1 MGIVGFSISNAK
13 STKPLE
19 EASAA
24 STLTNGGYDT
34 GEYQYYTGT
43 YYDSIGDSA
52 ISAGGTTLITALKN
66 KIQPSSAFGYA
77 NIWTFNETYD
87 CYPSDYNGTDP
98 LTGNAYPTTD
108 NTSKRGKMWDMYSD
122 KTWTST
128 SQRAGNVQSY
138 VGGTYNREHS
148 MPKSWFG
155 GSDSNQ
161 PGTDP
166 NHLFN
171 TDGKVNGVRSNY
183 AYGEVTSVKTNCYTM
198 TSGCVGFG
206 KLGTNSNGKTV
217 FEPDDAYK
225 GDLARAQM
233 YMATAYYNW
242 NLTQE
247 SNGATDCFTY
257 SNSVSTMKD
266 YYINLLTKWSENDPV
281 SQKEIDRN
289 NSVYSQQGN
298 RNPFID
304 HPSWANKIWGGTAYT
319 WGKSSE
325 GVATISKTS
334 ASLVKGGNTTT
345 ISATS
350 ANGETINWSTSNS
363 NIVSFNGSS
372 STTSSSGSNVTLKSG
387 STTGTATITASV
399 TGSSVTK
406 TCTVTVTDSAA
417 TATITLN
424 KSSDS
429 ITVGGASSL
438 TATTTGGSGSV
449 TWTTSSSSIA
459 SLSTSSGSSVT
470 VTGVAAGSATIT
482 ASYSGKTATCTI
494 TVTSSGGGGS
504 GDSYSISYTDL
515 PTSYQTT
522 SIDFTAASGIE
533 FQAYNCANY
542 SSKMQFKASSGY
554 LQTTTSLSLDTVTI
568 NNRESNTLTVYG
580 SNTAGSFSN
589 AITGTSDVYDLSG
602 YNYFKIAR
610 TSSGA
615 AYCSSI
621 SITTSSGSTISLSLD
636 KSSASIASGGTTS
649 ITATAS
655 GGTGSVTW
663 TTSSSS
669 VASLNTTTGTS
680 VTVTGGSAGTA
691 TITASYSGQTATCT
705 ITVTA
710 AAKTLSSITLNT
722 TNVKTSFNVSETF
735 TYSGLVVTANFS
747 DSTSSTVTPTS
758 VSSPDM
764 SSAGTKTVT
773 VSYTYSGT
781 TKSAT
786 YDITVTSS
794 GGSGGSSGTITIT
807 RDSFTGTSGYNWHD
821 WEEDGV
827 SGQAYIYATNADA
840 MQFNG
845 SKTGRTIFS
854 SAPVDGH
861 ITNVSMTTASGTNR
875 SWSLYCSTTA
885 FSSSSTTSDGTQIG
899 SAQTIDTTATD
910 WDVSGSYTYFML
922 YLNATSA
929 SYISEIVITY
939 ESGGSSNPTA
949 EASAWAETFVSKITC
964 NATGSTAPTFASGYS
979 WSQLATSYSSLSSD
993 AKALFVAATYT
1004 VNGTTVT
1011 PGSGVN
1017 TNVAN
1022 CVAKYDYIVHK
1033 YGTGTYSNFMNRTIS
1048 NSSKIVMTAGLND
1061 DGTNAMLTLFALM
1074 GVTGIIYFTLKKK
1087 KPQ

>member
-1 MGIVGFSISNAK
+1 MSKHAFLKSIFAAALGLSIVGFSVANTK
-13 STKPLE
+13 STHLTK
-19 EASAA
+19 EAEAA
-24 STLTNGGYDT
+24 SLTNNGYDS
-34 GEYQYYTGT
+34 GEYKYYTGT

-225 GDLARAQM
+225 GDFARAQM

-242 NLTQE
+242 DLTQE

-257 SNSVSTMKD
+257 SGGVSTMKD
-266 YYINLLTKWSENDPV
+266 YYKNLLTKWSENDPV
-281 SQKEIDRN
+281 SQKEINRN

-304 HPSWANKIWGGTAYT
+304 HPSWANKIWGGTPYT

-325 GVATISKTS
+325 GVSTISKTS

-363 NIVSFNGSS
+363 SIVSFNGSS

-406 TCTVTVTDSAA
+406 TCTVTVTDSAPA
-417 TATITLN
+417 ATISLN

-429 ITVGGASSL
+429 ITVGGTSSL

-449 TWTTSSSSIA
+449 SWTTSSSSIA
-459 SLSTSSGSSVT
+459 SLNTSSGSSVT
-470 VTGVAAGSATIT
+470 VTGVAAGTATIT
-482 ASYSGKTATCTI
+482 ASYSGQTATCTI
-494 TVTSSGGGGS
+494 TVTSGGGGS
-504 GDSYSISYTDL
+504 GSSYTISYTDL
-515 PTSYQTT
+515 PTTYQTT
-522 SIDFTAASGIE
+522 SIDFTAASGVD

-554 LQTTTSLSLDTVTI
+554 LQTTTSLSLNTVTI

-589 AITGTSDVYDLSG
+589 TITGTNDVYNLSG
-602 YNYFKIAR
+602 YHYFKIAR

-621 SITTSSGSTISLSLD
+621 SITTSSGSTATISLD
-636 KSSASIASGGTTS
+636 KSAASIASGGSTTL
-649 ITATAS
+649 TATAS
-655 GGTGSVTW
+655 GGSGSVSW

-669 VASLNTTTGTS
+669 IASLNTNTGSS
-680 VTVTGGSAGTA
+680 VTVTGGTAGSA
-691 TITASYSGQTATCT
+691 TITATYSGQTATCT

-722 TNVKTSFNVSETF
+722 TNVKTSFNVNETF

-758 VSSPDM
+758 VSTPDM
-764 SSAGTKTVT
+764 ATAGNKTVT

-781 TKSAT
+781 TKTAS
-786 YDITVTSS
+786 YSITVTASGGQTTSATFTAGTDTGTHTGATGDQGEDSVTKNGITMSTSNGALAASGQYRIYTSATLTFSCSNNITSIIFTATGTRPVSALSTSTGTYTYNSNDYSGTWTGSATEVVFTASSQVRFSPVEVTVENS
-794 GGSGGSSGTITIT
+794 GGS
-807 RDSFTGTSGYNWHD
+807 D
-821 WEEDGV
+821 
-827 SGQAYIYATNADA
+827 AT
-840 MQFNG
+840 
-845 SKTGRTIFS
+845 T
-854 SAPVDGH
+854 
-861 ITNVSMTTASGTNR
+861 
-875 SWSLYCSTTA
+875 
-885 FSSSSTTSDGTQIG
+885 
-899 SAQTIDTTATD
+899 
-910 WDVSGSYTYFML
+910 
-922 YLNATSA
+922 
-929 SYISEIVITY
+929 
-939 ESGGSSNPTA
+939 
-949 EASAWAETFVSKITC
+949 EASTWAATFVSKITC
-964 NATGSTAPTFASGYS
+964 NANGTSAPSFASGYS
-979 WSQLATSYSSLSSD
+979 WSQLAISYSSLSSG
-993 AKALFVAATYT
+993 AKALFVAATYS

-1017 TNVAN
+1017 ENVAN
-1022 CVAKYDYIVHK
+1022 CVAKYDYIVRK
-1033 YGTGTYSNFMNRTIS
+1033 YGTSTYNNFMNRTIA
-1048 NSSKIVMTAGLND
+1048 NSSNIVVITGLND
-1061 DGTNAMLTLFALM
+1061 SGTNVMLTLFALM
-1074 GVTGIIYFTLKKK
+1074 GVTGIVYFGFKKK
-1087 KPQ
+1087 KHE